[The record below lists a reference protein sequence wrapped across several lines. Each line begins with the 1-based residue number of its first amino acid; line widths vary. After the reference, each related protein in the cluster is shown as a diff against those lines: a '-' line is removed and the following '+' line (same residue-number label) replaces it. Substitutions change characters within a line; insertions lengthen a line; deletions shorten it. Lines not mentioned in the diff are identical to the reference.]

1 LSDVVIER
9 LKLLA
14 GVVSIAGALAVVASG
29 GGWWAFWPG
38 LLGLT
43 LLAGPWRRRYWE
55 RVERNDPASVP
66 LQVMWITTGWVL
78 IAVVLGVTQLVG
90 VWFRQST
97 GRGLGMFVAAFCFGV
112 GWWKARAVRKRLLR
126 TPSEE

>member
-1 LSDVVIER
+1 MIAR

-14 GVVSIAGALAVVASG
+14 GVVAIAGAIAVVLNG

-55 RVERNDPASVP
+55 RVERNDSASVP
-66 LQVMWITTGWVL
+66 LQVMWIATGWVG
-78 IAVVLGVTQLVG
+78 IAVVLGITQLLGVG
-90 VWFRQST
+90 FRQST
-97 GRGLGMFVAAFCFGV
+97 GRGLGMFVAALFFGV
-112 GWWKARAVRKRLLR
+112 GWWKTRAVRKRLLR
-126 TPSEE
+126 IPSEQ